1 MSAVMPPQDGE
12 KSSERAFFESQ
23 KLPSQKRGMT
33 FEALF
38 YRQLHHVTARIHD
51 TENVEE
57 IMLEASQ
64 DICKLLNADRLTLY
78 AVNEDG
84 TAIVS
89 KIKTGLNSSRDLK
102 LPITPQSLAGYA
114 AFSRKALNLP
124 DVYDEEA
131 LKRIHPSLT
140 FLKEVDRRSGYRT
153 KQMLVAPIM
162 DGNVLHGVLQVINN
176 KSDEPFG
183 ELELDG
189 VAELCK
195 TLATAIRQ
203 RGKKPEE
210 QERKRATKFDGL
222 VADGLITDEE
232 LAHCVQEARRE
243 GRHVE
248 ELLIEKF
255 GIKHAQVGAAL
266 SKFFGVPYEPFNA
279 GRIRIELLHG
289 VLKREFVEEHGWI
302 PLEESPEGLIVMCL
316 DPEAVRGSRVVP
328 QVFPKITKYAYRVS
342 THFDFD
348 QTLAQLFGAAA
359 DSSTIDQLL
368 ADMDGGPIE
377 DGSGDESSLESAA
390 ADNELVKFVN
400 KVIIDAYNQKVSD
413 IHIEPMPGK
422 LKTGIRFRIDGSLVP
437 YVEVPAHFRQAMVT
451 RLKIMCD
458 LDISERRKP
467 QDGKIKFKKYGPL
480 DIELRVATIPSAGG
494 VEDVVMRI
502 LAAGEPIPLEKL
514 GLTPHNKTRL
524 EATVSKPYGLFYVC
538 GPTGSGKTTT
548 LHSILKFL
556 NTPDTKIWT
565 AEDPVEITQKGLRQ
579 VQINKKAG
587 IDFALVMRAFL
598 RADPDIIMVGESRDK
613 ETVSMGVEAS
623 LTGHLVFST
632 LHTNSA
638 PESITR
644 LMDMGMDPFN
654 FADALLGILA
664 QRLAKKLCD
673 CKASYVPDAEEL
685 RLFAAEYAEELRH
698 SKAWKEDYAGES
710 KKMVDKWI
718 ETYGENGQI
727 KLYKAVGC
735 DKCNKSGYK
744 GRVGLHELLVADDG
758 VKKLIQERA
767 RVADLFA
774 ASVEGGMRTLKMDGM
789 EKVMMGMTD
798 LKMVRSVCIK

>member
-1 MSAVMPPQDGE
+1 MSAVLKPAAGDR
-12 KSSERAFFESQ
+12 SSEQAFFESQ
-23 KLPSQKRGMT
+23 KLPPDKRGIT

-38 YRQLHHVTARIHD
+38 YKQLHHVTARIHD
-51 TENVEE
+51 TENLDQ
-57 IMLEASQ
+57 IMLDASQ

-78 AVNEDG
+78 AVNQDR

-89 KIKTGLNSSRDLK
+89 KVKTGLNSSRDLK
-102 LPITPQSLAGYA
+102 LPISPQSLAGYV
-114 AFSRKALNLP
+114 AFSKQQLNLA

-131 LKRIHPSLT
+131 LKQIHPSLN
-140 FLKEVDRRSGYRT
+140 FLKEVDKRSGYRT
-153 KQMLVAPIM
+153 RQMLVAPIL
-162 DGNVLHGVLQVINN
+162 DGGVLHGVLQIINN
-176 KSDEPFG
+176 KSDQPFG
-183 ELELDG
+183 VLEVEG
-189 VAELCK
+189 VAQLCK

-203 RGKKPEE
+203 RMQKASEASRHK
-210 QERKRATKFDGL
+210 ATKFDGL
-222 VADGLITDEE
+222 VADGVVSEAELEQCLVDARSEGLAVEQVLIRRFKVKPSQIGPS
-232 LAHCVQEARRE
+232 LAR
-243 GRHVE
+243 
-248 ELLIEKF
+248 
-255 GIKHAQVGAAL
+255 
-266 SKFFGVPYEPFNA
+266 FFGVPYEPLNA
-279 GRIRIELLHG
+279 GRIRSEALHG
-289 VLKREFVEEHGWI
+289 PLKREFIEEQGWI
-302 PLEESPEGLIVMCL
+302 PLEESPEGLVIMCV
-316 DPEAVRGSRVVP
+316 DPEAVRGARVVP
-328 QVFPKITKYAYRVS
+328 QVFPRIAKFAYRV
-342 THFDFD
+342 TTLTEFQD
-348 QTLAQLFGAAA
+348 TLAQLYGAGAEGG
-359 DSSTIDQLL
+359 SIDQLL
-368 ADMDGGPIE
+368 ADMDGGPID
-377 DGSGDESSLESAA
+377 DGFNDDSLESAA

-422 LKTGIRFRIDGSLVP
+422 LKTGIRFRIDGTLVP
-437 YVEVPAHFRQAMVT
+437 YIEVPAHFRQAMVT

-514 GLTPHNKTRL
+514 GLTPHNKSRL

-673 CKASYVPDAEEL
+673 CKTSYVPDADEL
-685 RLFAAEYAEELRH
+685 RLFVTEYAEELRH
-698 SKAWKEDYAGES
+698 SNAWKNDPAGEARKLVES
-710 KKMVDKWI
+710 WTKA
-718 ETYGENGQI
+718 YGQDGQLR
-727 KLYKAVGC
+727 LYRAVGC
-735 DKCNKSGYK
+735 DKCGGSGYK
-744 GRVGLHELLVADDG
+744 GRIGLHELLVSNDA

-767 RVADLFA
+767 RVAELFTQA
-774 ASVEGGMRTLKMDGM
+774 VESGMRTLKMDGM
-789 EKVMMGMTD
+789 EKILMGLTD
-798 LKMVRSVCIK
+798 IKMVRSVCIK